1 MIIPPSTRK
10 YVRVSVNVPQVSGA
24 FDYHL
29 PEGMQQEVQPGC
41 LLEVPFGSQ
50 LVQGIV
56 LELIDHPAVEETKP
70 IHHLVDADP
79 VVTADQLRLAA
90 WMEHNSLNTLSQCV
104 DQMLLPG
111 LSKQAE
117 VVFTPTGQEI
127 PGQLKPIQSRIL
139 QLVSQQGSLR
149 TRQLDAAFPRVDW
162 RSAARS
168 LVQQGYLTTR
178 SHLTR
183 PSLHPKLVRRIQ
195 LAARVEDISFTDK
208 PLASNS
214 VARMGARRAIIA
226 YLAENPEPI
235 DLQWVRANLAVDF
248 NQSDLN
254 ALEEAEIIRLWESEV
269 IRDPVERIKPEIFA
283 KHILTPTQSTI
294 WAEIQSSL
302 KQVGESHS
310 TKPVFL
316 FGVTGSGKTE
326 LYLRAVNPVCSR
338 EKG

>member
-127 PGQLKPIQSRIL
+127 PGQLETNSIAYPPT
-139 QLVSQQGSLR
+139 GEPA
-149 TRQLDAAFPRVDW
+149 RQPPDTATGCGLPPGGLAFGCPQPCAAGISHHPVAPYPAFP
-162 RSAARS
+162 
-168 LVQQGYLTTR
+168 
-178 SHLTR
+178 
-183 PSLHPKLVRRIQ
+183 PSKIGQ
-195 LAARVEDISFTDK
+195 A
-208 PLASNS
+208 
-214 VARMGARRAIIA
+214 
-226 YLAENPEPI
+226 
-235 DLQWVRANLAVDF
+235 
-248 NQSDLN
+248 
-254 ALEEAEIIRLWESEV
+254 
-269 IRDPVERIKPEIFA
+269 DP
-283 KHILTPTQSTI
+283 
-294 WAEIQSSL
+294 
-302 KQVGESHS
+302 
-310 TKPVFL
+310 
-316 FGVTGSGKTE
+316 TGSQGGRYI
-326 LYLRAVNPVCSR
+326 LHR
-338 EKG
+338 